1 MTTEGD
7 SVADGH
13 SPILYYCDHFSKKI
27 NHLSEKMR
35 LCFSSRLNTVR
46 VL

>member
-13 SPILYYCDHFSKKI
+13 SPILYYCDHFSKKK
-27 NHLSEKMR
+27 NQ
-35 LCFSSRLNTVR
+35 SSVR
-46 VL
+46 EDASVFFK